1 MTGVGDHNLVT
12 DATCKRSKISAVIIS
27 WCFKRAAINE
37 AENGPEPVIMAE
49 ELKQKRQ
56 SWKGKTAQR
65 DLSKA
70 TEAQWRRAFPS
81 LKAAWLRP
89 EKEDA
94 NKWEREIS

>member
-56 SWKGKTAQR
+56 
-65 DLSKA
+65 L
-70 TEAQWRRAFPS
+70 
-81 LKAAWLRP
+81 
-89 EKEDA
+89 
-94 NKWEREIS
+94 